1 MLAGCE
7 PLTPECTPEPPESLP
22 HAQNMDPA
30 SKAMNVDA
38 TLNMFELLTKNAT
51 GKIYQYGN
59 LA

>member
-1 MLAGCE
+1 
-7 PLTPECTPEPPESLP
+7 
-22 HAQNMDPA
+22 MDPA